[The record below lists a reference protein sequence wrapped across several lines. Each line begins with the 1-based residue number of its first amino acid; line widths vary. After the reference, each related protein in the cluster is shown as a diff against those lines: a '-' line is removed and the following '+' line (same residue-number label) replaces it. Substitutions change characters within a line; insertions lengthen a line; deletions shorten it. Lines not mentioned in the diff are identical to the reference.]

1 MKIQLKNWKIA
12 NLSMSLLDER
22 TKRDNDSF
30 DLESGNFFS
39 DNKDDNTQANN
50 YYIQEDLE
58 KINIEFSDIYST

>member
-39 DNKDDNTQANN
+39 DFKN
-50 YYIQEDLE
+50 
-58 KINIEFSDIYST
+58 